1 VVLAAGN
8 ETLPVG
14 IDPMSRSNQ
23 TIKVMAINQN
33 NEIASFSNYVFDG
46 RFGFAIAA
54 PGSKIISSVPNYSFK
69 EMDGTSMAAP
79 FVTGAV
85 ALIKSKY
92 PNISNQEV
100 IQRLRSSQNFI
111 SVQGFQVPVLNI
123 LQSLQ

>member
-1 VVLAAGN
+1 
-8 ETLPVG
+8 
-14 IDPMSRSNQ
+14 
-23 TIKVMAINQN
+23 
-33 NEIASFSNYVFDG
+33 
-46 RFGFAIAA
+46 
-54 PGSKIISSVPNYSFK
+54 
-69 EMDGTSMAAP
+69 MDGTSMAAP